1 MGLFKWLSRNHC
13 YHTGIVSSV
22 FFNGGDQSRH
32 SRSWLNDDGSDS
44 DIMIVLR
51 NKFAAGTVI
60 AGTSAGMAVQGEYT
74 FGSGRSYGYYYFN
87 ADLNFCNI
95 GEPFE
100 DFRDPSDEFRYYDNG
115 AYLTGFGFLQNILV
129 DTQ

>member
-1 MGLFKWLSRNHC
+1 MCLPQIGKNFNC
-13 YHTGIVSSV
+13 SV

-32 SRSWLNDDGSDS
+32 SRSWLKSDGSDS
-44 DIMIVLR
+44 DIMVVLR
-51 NKFAAGTVI
+51 NKFASGTVI

-87 ADLNFCNI
+87 GDLKFCNI
-95 GEPFE
+95 GDEFADDRDPE
-100 DFRDPSDEFRYYDNG
+100 DDFRYDENG
-115 AYLTGFGFLQNILV
+115 AYLKGFGFLTKTLV